1 MFRSAVILFTALLLS
16 FCSHSQ
22 QTAHLLDSAV
32 NLYFQQKK
40 FNGSVL
46 VAQKGKILLEQG
58 YGYKDVAAKT
68 KADAN
73 SLYQYGSVTKQF
85 TAALVMY
92 LQEKGKL
99 SIGDKLSKY
108 FPDLPFADSVTIY
121 HLLTH
126 TSGIYNYTRNAD
138 FMMHDAVKPITQEKA
153 LALFRDH
160 PLEFKPGTQF
170 SYSNSGYMLLGYI
183 IEKASGLPYEKLM
196 RQVILQPL
204 GMRTAGFDFAHNGSP
219 DRTSGYNFI
228 DGDKG
233 DKAGIVDSSVSYAAG
248 ALYGSVKDLYAWH
261 RALERGALLSA
272 ASWKQI
278 YTPFLSKY
286 GFGWGIDSLYGRQV
300 IQHNGGIFGYTSTIK
315 RFPQEDVVV
324 IVLANNSSPRIEEMA
339 NNLAAIVF
347 GQPVS
352 WPKEKV
358 AIQLSEE
365 KLRPFVGEY
374 ELMPN
379 FMVTIRLENGVLKV
393 KPSGQNEADLL
404 PLNETDFF
412 IKNEDVDL
420 SFVKDSAGAVT
431 GFRFTQGG
439 GVMQAKKI
447 R

>member
-1 MFRSAVILFTALLLS
+1 MFRSAVLLVTAFVLT
-16 FCSHSQ
+16 FCAHSQ
-22 QTAHLLDSAV
+22 QTARLLDSAV

-46 VAQKGKILLEQG
+46 VAQKGKILLQQG

-99 SIGDKLSKY
+99 NIRDKLSKY
-108 FPDLPFADSVTIY
+108 FPELPFADSVTIY
-121 HLLTH
+121 NLLTH
-126 TSGIYNYTRNAD
+126 TSGIYNYTRNID
-138 FMMHDAVKPITQEKA
+138 FMMHDAVKPITQEKM

-170 SYSNSGYMLLGYI
+170 SYSNSGYILLGYI
-183 IEKASGLPYEKLM
+183 IEKASGMPYEKLM
-196 RQVILQPL
+196 RQVVLQPL
-204 GMRTAGFDFAHNGSP
+204 GLRTAGFDFAHNQSA
-219 DRTSGYNFI
+219 DRTTGYNFI

-248 ALYGSVKDLYAWH
+248 ALFGSVKDLYTWH
-261 RALERGALLSA
+261 QALEKGALLGA

-286 GFGWGIDSLYGRQV
+286 GFGWDIDSLFGRQV
-300 IQHNGGIFGYTSTIK
+300 IQHNGGIFGYTSVIK
-315 RFPQEDVVV
+315 RFPQDDVVV
-324 IVLANNSSPRIEEMA
+324 IVLANNSSPKIEEMA

-347 GQPVS
+347 GQPVN
-352 WPKEKV
+352 WPKEKT
-358 AIQLSEE
+358 AIQLPEE
-365 KLRPFVGEY
+365 KLKPYVGEY

-379 FMVTIRLENGVLKV
+379 FTVVIRLENGVLKV

-404 PLNETDFF
+404 PMSETDFF
-412 IKNEDVDL
+412 VKNEDVDI
-420 SFVKDSAGAVT
+420 SFQKDDTGAVK
-431 GFRFTQGG
+431 GFQLKQGG
-439 GVMQAKKI
+439 GVMQAKKTK
-447 R
+447 